1 MKTSQKCVDFI
12 KRMEG
17 FLKYPIWDYAQW
29 SVGYGCRC
37 GKDDYPNGITEE
49 EAEQLLKKELSNTE
63 AVVNR
68 FGTAYRET
76 AFEQQEF
83 DALVSF
89 SYNVGAGWM
98 GSTNYQIFQL
108 AKGAKFS
115 DAEVMSIF
123 RAWNHAGGEELPGLT
138 TRREAEAR
146 MWLYGENSGGE
157 EDDSMPRYET
167 VNDLPEWAKEPMQ
180 ELMAAGAMQGDGKG
194 TIDLSDDMVRVMT
207 IMKRYVDEN
216 RCCLKQK

>member
-1 MKTSQKCVDFI
+1 
-12 KRMEG
+12 
-17 FLKYPIWDYAQW
+17 
-29 SVGYGCRC
+29 
-37 GKDDYPNGITEE
+37 
-49 EAEQLLKKELSNTE
+49 
-63 AVVNR
+63 
-68 FGTAYRET
+68 
-76 AFEQQEF
+76 
-83 DALVSF
+83 
-89 SYNVGAGWM
+89 
-98 GSTNYQIFQL
+98 
-108 AKGAKFS
+108 
-115 DAEVMSIF
+115 
-123 RAWNHAGGEELPGLT
+123 
-138 TRREAEAR
+138 